1 MTMDMKK
8 INILL
13 SSSIAVL
20 LLSSCNP
27 ILDRE
32 MILTMTEK
40 QALESYDVAQKR
52 VNGLYTYLPNGFS
65 PVGGAMMA
73 AASDEAEYSVASSS
87 VHMFNNG
94 SWNPLNNPDNVWT
107 YYYQGIRQATLFL
120 ETADQI
126 NMERYKLDPQNQ
138 ADYEMRMAN
147 IERWKYEARFLRAYF
162 YSELVKR
169 YGGVPLANELMDM
182 DTDYRN
188 IPRNTLQECID
199 FIVDECGQVAPH
211 LPAVYQASDMGRVTR
226 GAALALK
233 SRVLLYAASELFN
246 NPVWAQGYE
255 RKDLISLSGTDR
267 QTRWENAAKAAG
279 EVLWGADV
287 AEAGY
292 KLSGNYQSLFRS
304 FSDNEIVLV
313 RRNGYDNSFE
323 KSNYPIG
330 ADQATGGTA
339 PSGNLVDAYETT
351 GGRTFTW
358 KDPSMAARPYENRDP
373 RFAATIMPNNSTFQG
388 RPVECW
394 EGGADG
400 PDKNNASRTG
410 YYLLK
415 YVDPELKLLQG
426 QSAIHSW
433 IIIRLGEIYLNYA
446 EAMNEAYGPDAKGI
460 YGKSAREAVNEVR
473 GRVGMPDVVADSK
486 EEMREK
492 IRHERR
498 VELAFEDHRFWDVRR
513 WMTAPDDLNAPL
525 KGVKVTRLSYNSF
538 EYQSV
543 EVESRSFKR
552 SMYFY
557 PIPQNELNITGW
569 PQNPL
574 W

>member
-1 MTMDMKK
+1 MKK

-13 SSSIAVL
+13 SSSIAAL

-32 MILTMTEK
+32 MMLTMTEK

-255 RKDLISLSGTDR
+255 RKDLISLSGVDR

-351 GGRTFTW
+351 GGRTFSW

-446 EAMNEAYGPDAKGI
+446 EAMNEAYGPDGKGI

-473 GRVGMPDVVADSK
+473 GRVGMPEVLADSK

>member
-1 MTMDMKK
+1 MKK

-446 EAMNEAYGPDAKGI
+446 EAMNEAYGPDAKGM

>member
-1 MTMDMKK
+1 MKK

-13 SSSIAVL
+13 SSSIAAL

-32 MILTMTEK
+32 MMLTMTEK

-255 RKDLISLSGTDR
+255 RQDLISLSGVDR

-351 GGRTFTW
+351 GGRTFSW

-446 EAMNEAYGPDAKGI
+446 EAMNEAYGPDGKGI
-460 YGKSAREAVNEVR
+460 SGKSAREAVNEVR
-473 GRVGMPDVVADSK
+473 GRVGMPEVLADSK

>member
-1 MTMDMKK
+1 MKK

-543 EVESRSFKR
+543 EVESRNFKR

>member
-1 MTMDMKK
+1 MKK

-543 EVESRSFKR
+543 EVESQSFKR

>member
-1 MTMDMKK
+1 MM
-8 INILL
+8 
-13 SSSIAVL
+13 
-20 LLSSCNP
+20 
-27 ILDRE
+27 
-32 MILTMTEK
+32 LTMTEK

-255 RKDLISLSGTDR
+255 RQDLISLSGVDR

-351 GGRTFTW
+351 GGRTFSW

-373 RFAATIMPNNSTFQG
+373 RFAATIMPNNRTFQG

-446 EAMNEAYGPDAKGI
+446 EAMNEAYGPDGKGI

-473 GRVGMPDVVADSK
+473 GRVGMPEVLADSK

>member
-1 MTMDMKK
+1 MKK

-87 VHMFNNG
+87 VNMFNNG

>member
-1 MTMDMKK
+1 MKK

-13 SSSIAVL
+13 SSSIAAL

-32 MILTMTEK
+32 MMLTMTEK

-188 IPRNTLQECID
+188 ILRNTLQECID

-255 RKDLISLSGTDR
+255 RQDLISLSGVDR

-351 GGRTFTW
+351 GGRTFSW

-446 EAMNEAYGPDAKGI
+446 EAMNEAYGPDGKGI

-473 GRVGMPDVVADSK
+473 GRVGMPEVLADSK

>member
-1 MTMDMKK
+1 MKK

-233 SRVLLYAASELFN
+233 SRVLLYASSELFN

>member
-1 MTMDMKK
+1 MKK

-13 SSSIAVL
+13 SSSIAAL

-32 MILTMTEK
+32 MMLTMTEK

-255 RKDLISLSGTDR
+255 RQDLISLSGVDR

-351 GGRTFTW
+351 GGRTFSW

-373 RFAATIMPNNSTFQG
+373 RFAATIMPNNRTFQG

-446 EAMNEAYGPDAKGI
+446 EAMNEAYGPVGKGI

-473 GRVGMPDVVADSK
+473 GRVGMPEVLADSK

>member
-1 MTMDMKK
+1 MKK

-147 IERWKYEARFLRAYF
+147 IERWKYEARFLRVYF

>member
-1 MTMDMKK
+1 M
-8 INILL
+8 
-13 SSSIAVL
+13 
-20 LLSSCNP
+20 
-27 ILDRE
+27 
-32 MILTMTEK
+32 

>member
-1 MTMDMKK
+1 MKK

-513 WMTAPDDLNAPL
+513 WMTAPDDLKAPL

>member
-1 MTMDMKK
+1 MKK

-40 QALESYDVAQKR
+40 QALESYDIAQKR

>member
-1 MTMDMKK
+1 MKK

-538 EYQSV
+538 QYQSV

>member
-1 MTMDMKK
+1 MKK

-13 SSSIAVL
+13 SSSIAVF

-32 MILTMTEK
+32 MMLTMTEK

-162 YSELVKR
+162 YSELVKK

-199 FIVDECGQVAPH
+199 FIVDECGQVAPN

-233 SRVLLYAASELFN
+233 SRILLYAASELFN
-246 NPVWAQGYE
+246 NPVWAQGYD

-267 QTRWENAAKAAG
+267 QVRWENAAKAAG

-292 KLSGNYQSLFRS
+292 KLSGNYQNLFRS
-304 FSDNEIVLV
+304 FSDNEIILV
-313 RRNGYDNSFE
+313 RRNGYDSSFE

-339 PSGNLVDAYETT
+339 PSGNLVDAYETI

-358 KDPSMAARPYENRDP
+358 KDLSMAIRPYENRDP
-373 RFAATIMPNNSTFQG
+373 RFAATILPNNSTFQG

-460 YGKSAREAVNEVR
+460 YGKSARDAINEVR

-513 WMTAPDDLNAPL
+513 WMTAQDDLNVPL

-543 EVESRSFKR
+543 EVENRSFKR

>member
-1 MTMDMKK
+1 
-8 INILL
+8 
-13 SSSIAVL
+13 
-20 LLSSCNP
+20 
-27 ILDRE
+27 

>member
-1 MTMDMKK
+1 MKK

-73 AASDEAEYSVASSS
+73 AASDEAEYSLASSS

>member
-1 MTMDMKK
+1 MKK

-473 GRVGMPDVVADSK
+473 GRVGMPDVVTDSK

-552 SMYFY
+552 ATYFY

>member
-1 MTMDMKK
+1 MKK

-52 VNGLYTYLPNGFS
+52 VKGLYTYLPDGFS

>member
-1 MTMDMKK
+1 MKK

-373 RFAATIMPNNSTFQG
+373 RFAATIMLNNSTFQG

>member
-1 MTMDMKK
+1 MKK

-498 VELAFEDHRFWDVRR
+498 VELVFKDHRFWDVRR

>member
-1 MTMDMKK
+1 MKK

-557 PIPQNELNITGW
+557 PIPQNELNIAGW

>member
-1 MTMDMKK
+1 MKK

-13 SSSIAVL
+13 SSSIAAL

-32 MILTMTEK
+32 MMLTMTEK

-255 RKDLISLSGTDR
+255 RQDLISLSGVDR

-351 GGRTFTW
+351 GGRTFSW

-373 RFAATIMPNNSTFQG
+373 RFAATIMPNNRTFQG

-446 EAMNEAYGPDAKGI
+446 EAMNEAYGPDGKGI

-473 GRVGMPDVVADSK
+473 GRVGMPEVLADSK

-543 EVESRSFKR
+543 EVECRSFKR

>member
-1 MTMDMKK
+1 MKK

-13 SSSIAVL
+13 SSSIAAL

-32 MILTMTEK
+32 MMLTMTEK

-255 RKDLISLSGTDR
+255 RQDLISLSGVDR

-351 GGRTFTW
+351 GGRTFSW

-446 EAMNEAYGPDAKGI
+446 EAMNEAYGPDGKGI

-473 GRVGMPDVVADSK
+473 GRVGMPEVLADSK

>member
-1 MTMDMKK
+1 MKK

-13 SSSIAVL
+13 SSSIAAL

-32 MILTMTEK
+32 MMLTMTEK

-255 RKDLISLSGTDR
+255 RQDLISLSGVDR

-351 GGRTFTW
+351 GGRTFSW

-446 EAMNEAYGPDAKGI
+446 EAMNEAYGPDGKGC

-473 GRVGMPDVVADSK
+473 GRVGMPEVLADSK

>member
-1 MTMDMKK
+1 MKK

-460 YGKSAREAVNEVR
+460 YGKSARDAVNEVR

>member
-1 MTMDMKK
+1 MKK

-13 SSSIAVL
+13 SSSIAAL

-32 MILTMTEK
+32 MMLTMTEK

-73 AASDEAEYSVASSS
+73 AASDEAKYSVASSS

-233 SRVLLYAASELFN
+233 IRVLLYAASELFN

-255 RKDLISLSGTDR
+255 RQDLISLSGVDR

-351 GGRTFTW
+351 GGRTFSW

-446 EAMNEAYGPDAKGI
+446 EAMNEAYGPDGKGI

-473 GRVGMPDVVADSK
+473 GRVGMPEVLADSK

>member
-1 MTMDMKK
+1 MKK

-267 QTRWENAAKAAG
+267 QTRWENAAKEAG

>member
-1 MTMDMKK
+1 MKK

-513 WMTAPDDLNAPL
+513 WMNAPDDLNAPL

>member
-1 MTMDMKK
+1 MKK

-13 SSSIAVL
+13 SSSIAVF

-32 MILTMTEK
+32 MMLTMTEK

-147 IERWKYEARFLRAYF
+147 IERWKYEARFLKAYF

-255 RKDLISLSGTDR
+255 RQDLISLSGVDR

-351 GGRTFTW
+351 GGRTFSW

-446 EAMNEAYGPDAKGI
+446 EAMNEAYGPDGKGI

-473 GRVGMPDVVADSK
+473 GRVGMPEVLADSK

-525 KGVKVTRLSYNSF
+525 KGVKVTRFSYNSF

>member
-1 MTMDMKK
+1 MKK

-13 SSSIAVL
+13 SSSIAAL

-32 MILTMTEK
+32 MMLTMTEK

-65 PVGGAMMA
+65 PVGGAMMP

-255 RKDLISLSGTDR
+255 RQDLISLSGVDR

-351 GGRTFTW
+351 GGRTFSW

-446 EAMNEAYGPDAKGI
+446 EAMNEAYGPDGKGI

-473 GRVGMPDVVADSK
+473 GRVGMPEVLADSK

>member
-1 MTMDMKK
+1 MKK

-415 YVDPELKLLQG
+415 YVHPELILLQG

>member
-1 MTMDMKK
+1 MKK

-339 PSGNLVDAYETT
+339 PSGNLVDAYETA

-498 VELAFEDHRFWDVRR
+498 VELAFDDHRFWDVRR

>member
-1 MTMDMKK
+1 MKK

-94 SWNPLNNPDNVWT
+94 SWNPLNNPDNDWT

>member
-1 MTMDMKK
+1 MKK

-313 RRNGYDNSFE
+313 RRNGYDNSLE

>member
-1 MTMDMKK
+1 MKK

-339 PSGNLVDAYETT
+339 PTGNLVDAYETT

>member
-1 MTMDMKK
+1 MKK

-211 LPAVYQASDMGRVTR
+211 LPVVYQASDMGRVTR

>member
-1 MTMDMKK
+1 MKK

-279 EVLWGADV
+279 EVLCGADV

>member
-1 MTMDMKK
+1 MKK

-94 SWNPLNNPDNVWT
+94 SWNPLNNSDNVWT